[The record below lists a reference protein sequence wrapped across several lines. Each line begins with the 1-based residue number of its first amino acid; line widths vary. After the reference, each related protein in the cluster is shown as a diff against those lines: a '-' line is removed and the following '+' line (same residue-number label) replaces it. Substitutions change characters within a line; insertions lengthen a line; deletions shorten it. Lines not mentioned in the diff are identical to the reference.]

1 MRRTADMSKPQA
13 FCAAAQRASEAK
25 KGAVEDGEAS
35 VIFVILFAN
44 AINGQLSAAGA
55 DAILDGGTAG
65 TARCTST

>member
-1 MRRTADMSKPQA
+1 MDRLQA
-13 FCAAAQRASEAK
+13 FCAKAQRASGAK

-35 VIFVILFAN
+35 VIFVFLFAN
-44 AINGQLSAAGA
+44 AINRQLSAAGA